1 MTNLVY
7 QLKPML
13 LVEAFCA
20 LAVLMAVAIDLGSG
34 LYKAKQRG
42 EVRTSYAYSRTTMK
56 LITNEG
62 AVIIMA
68 MMDVLLF
75 YGHLWDVLHL
85 DVLHSVP
92 VFTVITSVWMCFV
105 QAVSVRENAESKGD
119 KKATDQLIA
128 IIRTMRRK
136 DVDDILRAM
145 GKLKE
150 Q

>member
-75 YGHLWDVLHL
+75 YGHLWDALHL

-119 KKATDQLIA
+119 KKAADQLIA

>member
-85 DVLHSVP
+85 GVLHSVP

-119 KKATDQLIA
+119 KKAADQLIA

-150 Q
+150 

>member
-1 MTNLVY
+1 
-7 QLKPML
+7 ML

-85 DVLHSVP
+85 GVLHSVP

-105 QAVSVRENAESKGD
+105 QAVSVRENADSKSD
-119 KKATDQLIA
+119 EHAKRQLVA
-128 IIRTMRRK
+128 IIKTLSSK
-136 DVDDILRAM
+136 DVQTILEAM
-145 GKLKE
+145 GKVKKSE
-150 Q
+150 